1 MKCQLSAHLQSKKQI
16 KCWDLLGN
24 EQSTKCQ
31 TLLWPVSMVSRI
43 LNTVCCSDPPAQEG
57 YSKSGK
63 DTKISKDNQSCGKG
77 FVQIK
82 ALYV

>member
-1 MKCQLSAHLQSKKQI
+1 
-16 KCWDLLGN
+16 
-24 EQSTKCQ
+24 
-31 TLLWPVSMVSRI
+31 MVSRI

-57 YSKSGK
+57 YSRSGK